1 MAYRLG
7 LDVGTASIALVAVSL
22 DEQGQPEKIIY
33 HSDRIFEE
41 PLDPGKK
48 GGVGEPKKARRRKA
62 RLARK
67 LIDRRA
73 GRLRAIADLCR
84 LVGLDPKDIPADGG
98 QTLHKMRAEAVSKP
112 IPLPDLIRVFLRMS
126 KRRGYSGGFRT
137 KREDQEEGKVEGGIS
152 HLKKAMQETTPPCEY
167 LGQYLW
173 HRFQNGET
181 LKLKNVGLYAERA
194 MLEGNPDH
202 IGEFDRIWEVQ
213 AQAHPVLNELH
224 NGRSLRDI
232 FHQTVFYQRPLKSV
246 APMVGNCQLEPSLPR
261 APMAQPAM
269 QAFRIEKQIAD
280 LRWGSGRRSTP
291 LTTEQKHAIRNLL
304 TDKETVK
311 FETIYKALKKAGCHD
326 SQDRTFNTDRF
337 SRQELRGNAT
347 RAAFRALDKKSEKRT
362 GANPDLSSQWL
373 ALPTGVQV
381 SVINFLADLGSP
393 QEVDRDGWETQYT
406 RLDKKS
412 GKRVPRRFDPAM
424 VAFINTWVNSGEF
437 DRLGKKTGFDGG
449 RAAYSVKALNRLT
462 EKMREGLD
470 EDKAIAACYGALYE
484 ARNQV
489 TGEIKRRLAL
499 HALTGNTV
507 VDVALREL
515 WREVNKMLDV
525 LKEPPAEI
533 IVELMRDMGLGVK
546 RRQMIEKGIKDNQDA
561 RKYAAAD
568 LKKNGFS
575 DTSSN
580 IHRYRLW
587 REQDT
592 NCPYCGKK
600 LGLGDAVDGNITNR
614 DHIIPKSLTRVGR
627 QGDHLVLAH
636 RSCNDEKN
644 DRTPWQAWGSDPE
657 RWALIEAHAKS
668 LKDKKKFT
676 KARLLTLKDY
686 EAEVLDDEAIEGF
699 TARQFHETS
708 WIAKLAAQW
717 LREICPAPKVAVS
730 RGALTAYLRRI
741 WGLDT
746 VIPQVRYEE
755 GMPVL
760 DTDDLPVSREDFERY
775 RRYWEGHDRGAA
787 GVEMTDRRLYKRI
800 DHRHHVIDALIT
812 AMTSRELFQ
821 KMARNYKARAEQ
833 LQAGERVRLTLA
845 IEPPITD
852 IRKQALEMVQHCN
865 LTHKPDRFPAGA
877 FFQGTAYRRVETE
890 DGRKR
895 LVVRAFLR
903 ELTDNNGSLDKAR
916 KGIGDIVSDET
927 RKIVSEEFERRLQQ
941 GKSVKEALAES
952 IRDTRYDLRD
962 GKQAHPKFIAA
973 VRVYQRTGRGFVD
986 GENAVPIEHKH
997 RDGTLLHKFYLSD
1010 GYAYLSLKLENG
1022 KLAVAESI
1030 PLHIAPRRP
1039 AVTEYGEIR
1048 FYPNETL
1055 LDTES
1060 DRRYVVRQIRDNAAL
1075 ALTLVTEA
1083 REVRDMDKDSGFRTV
1098 RGKELLKFKHV

>member
-7 LDVGTASIALVAVSL
+7 LDVGTASIALVAASL
-22 DEQGQPEKIIY
+22 DEHGQPEKIIY

-84 LVGLDPKDIPADGG
+84 LIGLDPAAVSPDSG
-98 QTLHKMRAEAVSKP
+98 QEIHRLRAEAVSKL
-112 IPLPDLIRVFLRMS
+112 IPLPDLIRVFLRVS
-126 KRRGYSGGFRT
+126 KRRGYAGGFRT

-152 HLKKAMQETTPPCEY
+152 QLKKAMKEAQPPCEY

-173 HRFQNGET
+173 NRFQKGET

-194 MLEGNPDH
+194 MLEA
-202 IGEFDRIWEVQ
+202 EFDRIWEIQ
-213 AQAHPVLNELH
+213 AKAHPVLNEAQ
-224 NGRSLRDI
+224 NGRPMREI
-232 FHQTVFYQRPLKSV
+232 FRQTVFHQRPLKSV

-269 QAFRIEKQIAD
+269 QAFRIEKQVAD
-280 LRWGSGRRSTP
+280 LRWGAGRRSMP
-291 LTTEQKHAIRNLL
+291 LMIEQKNVIRDLL
-304 TDKETVK
+304 AEKETVK
-311 FETIYKALKKAGCHD
+311 FEAIYKALKKAGCHD
-326 SQDRTFNTDRF
+326 PMDRTFNTDRF
-337 SRQELRGNAT
+337 SRQELRGDST
-347 RAAFRALDKKSEKRT
+347 RAAFRALDKKVEKRT
-362 GANPDLSSQWL
+362 GQASDLFDKWQT
-373 ALPTGVQV
+373 LPPGVQV

-406 RLDKKS
+406 RVDKKS

-424 VAFINTWVNSGEF
+424 VAFIDKLVGSGEF
-437 DRLGKKTGFDGG
+437 DRLGKMGFDGA
-449 RAAYSVKALNRLT
+449 RAAYSVKALNLLT
-462 EKMREGLD
+462 TKMHEGLD
-470 EDKAIAACYGALYE
+470 EDKAIAAVYG

-489 TGEIKRRLAL
+489 TGEIQRRLEL

-515 WREVNKMLDV
+515 WREVNKMLEV

-533 IVELMRDMGLGVK
+533 IVELTRDMGLGIK
-546 RRQMIEKGIKDNQDA
+546 RRRMIEDGIKKNQDA
-561 RKYAAAD
+561 RRNAAAD
-568 LKKNGFS
+568 LKKNGSS

-580 IHRYRLW
+580 IHRYLLW
-587 REQDT
+587 QEQGT

-600 LGLGDAVDGNITNR
+600 LGLSDAVDGNITNR
-614 DHIIPKSLTRVGR
+614 DHIIPRSLTRVGR
-627 QGDHLVLAH
+627 QSDHLVLAH
-636 RSCNDEKN
+636 QSCNDEKA
-644 DRTPWQAWGSDPE
+644 DRTPWQAWGGDPE

-668 LKDKKKFT
+668 LKDKKRFT

-699 TARQFHETS
+699 TARQLRETS

-717 LREICPAPKVAVS
+717 LRAICLDVSVS

-755 GMPVL
+755 DMPVL
-760 DTDDLPVSREDFERY
+760 DTDKLPVSKEDFDRY
-775 RRYWEGHDRGAA
+775 RRYWEGHGRGAA
-787 GVEMTDRRLYKRI
+787 GVTMTDRRLEKRI
-800 DHRHHVIDALIT
+800 DHRHHVIDALVT
-812 AMTSRELFQ
+812 AMTSRGLFM
-821 KMARNYKARAEQ
+821 KMARNYKALAERRN
-833 LQAGERVRLTLA
+833 AGERVWPTLA
-845 IEPPITD
+845 EKPPIPD
-852 IRKQALEMVQHCN
+852 IRKQALELVRHCN

-877 FFQGTAYRRVETE
+877 FFQGTAYRRIEME

-895 LVVRAFLR
+895 LGVRAALH
-903 ELTDNNGSLDKAR
+903 ELTDNKGSLDKAR
-916 KGIGDIVSDET
+916 KSIGDIVSDET
-927 RKIVSEEFERRLQQ
+927 RQTVSDEFERRLKQ
-941 GKSVKEALAES
+941 GKSVKEALAEP
-952 IRDTRYDLRD
+952 IRDTRYDPRD
-962 GKQAHPKFIAA
+962 GKQAPPKLIAA

-986 GENAVPIEHKH
+986 GENAVRIDHEQ
-997 RDGTLLHKFYLSD
+997 RDGTTLHKYYLSD

-1022 KLAVAESI
+1022 KLASAESI
-1030 PLHIAPRRP
+1030 PLHVAPRRP
-1039 AVTEYGEIR
+1039 TMTEYGEIR

-1060 DRRYVVRQIRDNAAL
+1060 ERRYVIRQIRDDAAL

-1083 REVRDMDKDSGFRTV
+1083 REVRDMDKDSGLRTV
-1098 RGKELLKFKHV
+1098 RGKELLKFKHI